1 MVAEKYYKV
10 DDIAPMLKSLSEDTT
25 CPIHIAAELD
35 QIVEGIPVVEAREV
49 TYGVWLDAGKN
60 ICNQDLTRCS
70 ICNSISISGGKF
82 CRCCGAIMKQ

>member
-1 MVAEKYYKV
+1 MVTEKYIKYE
-10 DDIAPMLKSLSEDTT
+10 DIAPMLESLSRDIT
-25 CPIHIAAELD
+25 CPIHIAAELA
-35 QIVEGIPVVEAREV
+35 QIIGCIPVVEAREA

-70 ICNSISISGGKF
+70 VCGSVSISGGKF